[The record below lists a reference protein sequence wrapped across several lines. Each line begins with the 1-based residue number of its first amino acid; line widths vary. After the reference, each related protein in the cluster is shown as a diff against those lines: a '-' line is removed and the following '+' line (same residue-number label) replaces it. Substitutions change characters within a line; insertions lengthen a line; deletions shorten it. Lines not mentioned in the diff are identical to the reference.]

1 MLASWFRMK
10 YPNIV
15 AGAIA
20 ASAPIWQFTADC
32 DSFSAVTTS
41 AFKKADPKCP
51 DIIRASWDAIN
62 SMSGSSEGL
71 RQLTEIFRLCDTLKS
86 GQVLK
91 DWLSEIY
98 GDIAMGNYPYSTT
111 FLAPLPPW
119 PVKAMCAN
127 ITNGLFDQVSI
138 SIITGDI

>member
-32 DSFSAVTTS
+32 GSFSGVTTS
-41 AFKKADPKCP
+41 AFTKANPDCP
-51 DIIRASWDAIN
+51 TIISSSWDAIN
-62 SMSGSSEGL
+62 SLAGSSEGL
-71 RQLTEIFRLCDTLKS
+71 KQLTDIFRLCKPLKS
-86 GQVLK
+86 GDILK
-91 DWLSEIY
+91 DWLAEMY
-98 GDIAMGNYPYSTT
+98 GDIAMGNYPYTTT
-111 FLAPLPPW
+111 FLAPLPAW

-127 ITNGLFDQVSI
+127 ITSSFSRKVI
-138 SIITGDI
+138 